1 MRALALALLVLAAGC
16 QNRSQCAPGKGD
28 LEVRDASGA
37 LTLAL
42 KGDSLCD
49 SHDRRVATLT
59 NKADGIT
66 LKDPAGNVTL
76 DLTRESDAVAQ
87 GRDAKGPRLR
97 LYRDA
102 REMRVLK
109 ADGVPFGSIVPEGSG
124 ATIYNQASSPLG
136 RVQMRDR
143 DAVVTDMGGSAQTY
157 LIRATAAPPAGVF
170 GVPGLQAAEQLTIYM
185 YWSR

>member
-1 MRALALALLVLAAGC
+1 MRFFALALLVAAGGC
-16 QNRSQCAPGKGD
+16 QNRQCAPGKGAI
-28 LEVRDASGA
+28 EIRDASGA

-59 NKADGIT
+59 TRPDGVT
-66 LKDPAGNVTL
+66 LKDPAGNVSL
-76 DLTRESDAVAQ
+76 ELTRESDAVAQ
-87 GRDAKGPRLR
+87 GRDQKGPRLR

-102 REMRVLK
+102 REFRVLK
-109 ADGVPFGSIVPEGSG
+109 ADGVPFGSIVPDGPAS
-124 ATIYNQASSPLG
+124 TIYNQASSPLG
-136 RVQMRDR
+136 RVSMRDR

-157 LIRATAAPPAGVF
+157 VIRAAAAPPAGVF
-170 GVPGLQAAEQLTIYM
+170 GIPGLQPAEQLTIYM